1 MRRPWLSVILP
12 TYNGEKHLAS
22 CLDSVADQGKLDD
35 VECLAVDD
43 GSTDGTADILKAYA
57 RRLPLKVLPLA
68 RTGNWTAN
76 TNKALVAASGAF
88 ACFLHQDDIWLNGRL
103 DSLRFACTRFP
114 EVDFFVSSARFIDR
128 EGKYRGLWRC
138 PLPDGPEPI
147 SPALFLERLIVQNFI
162 AIPAPIFSRRRALE
176 LGGLDEDLGY
186 TADWD
191 FWMKLAGAV
200 PAKYIAGPLV
210 GFRIHTASQTL
221 KFGSDRELFRQQ
233 LATVLHRHLP
243 KVETLIPG
251 TKVGAVARLSVL
263 ANETLAA
270 LACGRRAGL
279 GRLIWAFLALGPAG
293 QLCYVRYSRIF
304 ERTLARL
311 GAGLARR
318 K

>member
-12 TYNGEKHLAS
+12 TYNGEKYLAA
-22 CLDSVADQGKLDD
+22 CLDSVAGQERLDD

-43 GSTDGTADILKAYA
+43 GSTDGTADILRAYA
-57 RRLPLKVLPLA
+57 RRLPLKVLALA
-68 RTGNWTAN
+68 RTGSWTAN
-76 TNKALVAASGAF
+76 TNKALAAASGEF
-88 ACFLHQDDIWLNGRL
+88 ACFLHQDDIWLKGRL
-103 DSLRFACTRFP
+103 DSLRLASRGFP
-114 EVDFFVSSARFIDR
+114 GADFFVSSARFIDR
-128 EGKYRGLWRC
+128 EGKVRGLWRC
-138 PLPDGPEPI
+138 PLPDGPELI

-162 AIPAPIFSRRRALE
+162 AIPAPIFSRRLALE
-176 LGGLDEDLGY
+176 LGGLDENLGY

-191 FWMKLAGAV
+191 FWMKLAGSG
-200 PAKYIAGPLV
+200 PAKYIASPLV
-210 GFRIHTASQTL
+210 GFRIHTESQTFY
-221 KFGSDRELFRQQ
+221 FGSDWELFRQQ

-243 KVETLIPG
+243 KVATLIPG

-263 ANETLAA
+263 ANEALAA